1 MGGLM
6 NKVTWPEVFSALP
19 DSGFFEVVRHYL
31 GPVSTPFHKPDLVH
45 QMEQFFA
52 REDVSRRVHEYIT
65 PEDALFLTF
74 IAYHKRPTEDNL
86 SRMIPEV
93 RYVALREELLNLE
106 ERLLIWSR
114 REGKI
119 RYYVLTPLGE
129 RIKESGMLGPGSVI
143 GDGEIA
149 GKTKT
154 KSWLDDNF
162 LNAALAFLNERIPL
176 FRKEGGWRK
185 KTLELLTE
193 RFPVLFHDGR
203 GEERLILAG
212 RALIAAGL
220 AVRVEE
226 HLEPRIKAW
235 REIESEDSINR
246 MAIVMARATAGRS
259 LPLAVAIEATRLVT
273 ECLPDGRAYSRERLA
288 GLFQLGT
295 GGLSPLSPSGAMRM
309 IAHLE
314 LMGEI
319 SADEKGLLS
328 STKENNRVL
337 HNSENPSLSITPV
350 GDITLNPGMPLFCNL
365 ALSTDHVKVDV
376 VTTFRLNK
384 ERFLNGLDT
393 GMKPEELFR
402 DMETHSGRPVPP
414 NLRTLASE
422 WESDY
427 RTVTMKLG
435 VVFQAEGVKKQIIEE
450 TGVLDTY
457 SYSRPA
463 DGIWLL
469 DPGEESQWRA
479 ALNGIGIDRLP
490 PLLTAS
496 GLKAP
501 LNDEKKDTLP
511 PFISWN
517 RDWRRSPLCTGIWES
532 PKEHDVSELLNNLN
546 KAAKTVSLSPEEQEA
561 FKERLDR
568 RIIIVPEQIR
578 KGSWRFEVMSAKG
591 LDYRG
596 KLRLIEAAISGRDE
610 RLAVTLAVGTSVET
624 VLILPVKLEKDG
636 NDHILV
642 GFSLPEEEEIRYK
655 IRKIG
660 FLKRIKS
667 SLF

>member
-1 MGGLM
+1 M

-65 PEDALFLTF
+65 AEDAMFLTF

-114 REGKI
+114 REGKTK
-119 RYYVLTPLGE
+119 YYVLTPLGE
-129 RIKESGMLGPGSVI
+129 SIRESGMLGPGAVI
-143 GDGEIA
+143 GDGETSGETMA
-149 GKTKT
+149 

-162 LNAALAFLNERIPL
+162 LNAALAFLNERMPL

-193 RFPVLFHDGR
+193 RFPLLFHDNR

-220 AVRVEE
+220 AVRIEE
-226 HLEPRIKAW
+226 RLEPRIEAW
-235 REIESEDSINR
+235 KDIESENPKNRLSIVR
-246 MAIVMARATAGRS
+246 ARAAAGRS
-259 LPLAVAIEATRLVT
+259 LPLGVAIEATRLVT

-314 LMGEI
+314 LMGEL
-319 SADEKGLLS
+319 SADENGLLS
-328 STKENNRVL
+328 NTPG
-337 HNSENPSLSITPV
+337 NSGTSHSSNIPFLSITPV
-350 GDITLNPGMPLFCNL
+350 GDITLNPGMPLFCSL
-365 ALSTDHVKVDV
+365 ALSSDPVKVDV
-376 VTTFRLNK
+376 VTTFRMNK
-384 ERFLNGLDT
+384 ERFLNGLDA
-393 GMKPEELFR
+393 GMNPDDLCKG
-402 DMETHSGRPVPP
+402 METHSGRSVPP
-414 NLRTLASE
+414 NLITLASE
-422 WESDY
+422 WERDY
-427 RTVTMKLG
+427 RTVSMRLG

-450 TGVLDTY
+450 TGVLDAY
-457 SYSRPA
+457 SYSRPG

-496 GLKAP
+496 GLHAQP
-501 LNDEKKDTLP
+501 VGEQKDTQP
-511 PFISWN
+511 PFLTWN
-517 RDWRRSPLCTGIWES
+517 RDWQSSPLCSGSWES

-546 KAAKTVSLSPEEQEA
+546 KAAESVSLSPEEKEA
-561 FKERLDR
+561 FRERLDR

-596 KLRLIEAAISGRDE
+596 KLRLVEAAMSGRDE
-610 RLAVTLAVGTSVET
+610 RLAVTLAVGTSIET
-624 VLILPVKLEKDG
+624 VLILPIKLEKDG

-642 GFSLPEEEEIRYK
+642 GLSLPEEEEIRYK